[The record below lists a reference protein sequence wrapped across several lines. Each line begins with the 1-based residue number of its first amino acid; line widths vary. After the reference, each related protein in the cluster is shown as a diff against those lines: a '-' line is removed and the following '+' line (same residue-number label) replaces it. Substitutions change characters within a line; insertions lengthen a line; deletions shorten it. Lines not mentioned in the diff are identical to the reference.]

1 MLTLLEK
8 ALQIY
13 VKEEQE
19 RIIEQEE
26 YEMYR
31 KQYPFDEYYY
41 FSLFYPYRIKV
52 LNLACRVLPKQTFGD
67 RILILCTGLG

>member
-1 MLTLLEK
+1 MTEEIKNEVKRMLTLLKK

-13 VKEEQE
+13 VKEGQE

-41 FSLFYPYRIKV
+41 FEEEFK
-52 LNLACRVLPKQTFGD
+52 CHWE
-67 RILILCTGLG
+67 

>member
-1 MLTLLEK
+1 MNEKISNELKQMLALLKE
-8 ALQIY
+8 ALRIY
-13 VKEEQE
+13 VKEGQE

-41 FSLFYPYRIKV
+41 FEEEFK
-52 LNLACRVLPKQTFGD
+52 CHWE
-67 RILILCTGLG
+67 